1 MADLLHSAAELV
13 PLESLFDPAYPERL
27 REVAVYLYLQLIE
40 EPELV
45 GLGLPRL
52 ASLALA
58 QTERLSCEI
67 GGGNFYMHK
76 GQSYRLSLR
85 DRQIWSDFTGTNFSY
100 LAKKY
105 NLSEMR
111 IRQILDEIRRQEIE
125 RRQGALEL

>member
-45 GLGLPRL
+45 TLGLPRL

-85 DRQIWSDFTGTNFSY
+85 DRKIWSDFNGTNY
-100 LAKKY
+100 INLAKKY

-125 RRQGALEL
+125 RRQGVLDV